1 MSLKLPGQYA
11 KFITAAAGEA
21 LVYLY
26 TYGWA
31 WHIKEAALMAAVAL
45 GVYGIPNTP
54 KVAPPALPS
63 VPATGNV
70 TITQPPPA

>member
-1 MSLKLPGQYA
+1 VTLKLPGQYA
-11 KFITAAAGEA
+11 KFITALGGNA

-31 WHIKEAALMAAVAL
+31 WHIKEAAILAAVAL

-54 KVAPPALPS
+54 KPAAVLPVVPP
-63 VPATGNV
+63 TGNV
-70 TITQPPPA
+70 TITPPAV